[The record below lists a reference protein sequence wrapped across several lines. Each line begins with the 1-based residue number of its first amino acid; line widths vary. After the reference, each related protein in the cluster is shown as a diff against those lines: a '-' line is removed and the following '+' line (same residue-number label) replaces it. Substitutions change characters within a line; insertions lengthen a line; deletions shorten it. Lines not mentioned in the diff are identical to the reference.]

1 MFGNIFKPKDLW
13 SAAKSGNARAIEELA
28 ASGHDVNA
36 KKVGFV
42 REGWT
47 PLHLAV
53 LHEQKEAIR
62 TLIKL
67 GADVNAKNKE
77 AETPLWIA
85 ISELKKPDIAE
96 LLLDLGAKIN
106 SRRGDLLGMTPLD
119 WAAFDGKLEMVKMLL
134 KRGAN
139 PNAGKGTTRSA
150 PIQQCANNGNIEI
163 LKALL
168 EAGADVNATHAGD
181 GALGSAAING
191 HDEFV
196 EVLLKVGANVN
207 QADDSGTTPLISAV
221 AGRKLAIVKML
232 VVAGANLNAVR
243 FGGKVE
249 TALDFAEWM
258 NKKDTREIAEF
269 LRSVGAKRA
278 SELPTSETT
287 RLEREEEGTFWQL
300 KDDSVLEA
308 TFDPWPP
315 TSGQAKLKVE
325 LSPNGHDPSISF
337 SGTLDYRVAASEEN
351 TEPWKPMKRGRKD
364 EENNVHF
371 SDSVTLT
378 AGTIFVQ
385 FKVHPKWDSEPTT
398 LKDWKIQVQP

>member
-1 MFGNIFKPKDLW
+1 MFGNIFKPKELW
-13 SAAKSGNARAIEELA
+13 SAAKSGNTKAIEELA

-53 LHEQKEAIR
+53 LHEQKEAIE
-62 TLIKL
+62 TLVKL

-106 SRRGDLLGMTPLD
+106 SRRGDLGMTPLD
-119 WAAFDGKLEMVKMLL
+119 WAAFDGKVEMVKVLL

-163 LKALL
+163 LKALI

-181 GALGSAAING
+181 SALGSAAING
-191 HDEFV
+191 HEKFV
-196 EVLLKVGANVN
+196 EILLKAGANVN

-243 FGGKVE
+243 FGGRVE
-249 TALDFAEWM
+249 TALDFAEDG
-258 NKKDTREIAEF
+258 KKDLAIADY

-278 SELPTSETT
+278 SELPASETT
-287 RLEREEEGTFWQL
+287 RPEREEEGTFWQL

-308 TFDPWPP
+308 IFDPWPP
-315 TSGQAKLKVE
+315 KSGQAKLQVE
-325 LSPNGHDPSISF
+325 LSPNGHDSSISF
-337 SGTLDYRVAASEEN
+337 IGTLDYRVVASEED
-351 TEPWKPMKRGRKD
+351 TEHWKPMKRGRKD

-378 AGTIFVQ
+378 AGTISVQ
-385 FKVHPKWDSEPTT
+385 FKVHPKWDSEPTI
-398 LKDWKIQVQP
+398 LKDWKIQVES

>member
-13 SAAKSGNARAIEELA
+13 SAAKSGNTKDIEELV
-28 ASGHDVNA
+28 ASGCDVNA

-53 LHEQKEAIR
+53 LFEQKEAIE
-62 TLIKL
+62 TLVKL

-106 SRRGDLLGMTPLD
+106 TRRGDLGITPLD
-119 WAAFDGKLEMVKMLL
+119 WAAFDGKVEMVKVLL
-134 KRGAN
+134 RRGAN
-139 PNAGKGTTRSA
+139 PNAGKGKTRSA
-150 PIQQCANNGNIEI
+150 PIQQCANNGNVDI

-181 GALGSAAING
+181 SALGSAAING
-191 HDEFV
+191 HEKFV
-196 EVLLKVGANVN
+196 EILLKAGANVN
-207 QADDSGTTPLISAV
+207 RADDSGTTPLISAV

-243 FGGKVE
+243 FGGRVE
-249 TALDFAEWM
+249 TALDFAEDG
-258 NKKDTREIAEF
+258 KRDLAIAEY

-278 SELPTSETT
+278 SELPASETT
-287 RLEREEEGTFWQL
+287 RPEPAEEGTFWQL

-308 TFDPWPP
+308 AFDPWPP
-315 TSGQAKLKVE
+315 KSGQAKLKVE

-337 SGTLDYRVAASEEN
+337 IGTLDYRVAASEEN
-351 TEPWKPMKRGRKD
+351 TEPWKQMKRGRKD
-364 EENNVHF
+364 EENSVHF
-371 SDSVTLT
+371 SDSVTLM
-378 AGTIFVQ
+378 AGTVFVQ
-385 FKVHPKWDSEPTT
+385 FKVHPKWDTEPTI
-398 LKDWKIQVQP
+398 LEDWKIQVES

>member
-13 SAAKSGNARAIEELA
+13 SAAKSGNTKAIEELVA
-28 ASGHDVNA
+28 GGQEVNA
-36 KKVGFV
+36 RKVGFV

-62 TLIKL
+62 LLVTL

-106 SRRGDLLGMTPLD
+106 ARRGDLGMTPLD
-119 WAAFDGKLEMVKMLL
+119 WAAFDGKSEMVEVLL

-139 PNAGKGTTRSA
+139 PNAGRGTTRSA
-150 PIQQCANNGNIEI
+150 PIQQCANNGNVQI

-168 EAGADVNATHAGD
+168 KAGADVNTTQAGD
-181 GALGSAAING
+181 SALGTAAVFG
-191 HDEFV
+191 HEEFV
-196 EVLLKVGANVN
+196 KTLLEAGANPN
-207 QADDSGTTPLISAV
+207 QADGSGTTPLHSAV
-221 AGRKLAIVKML
+221 AGKKLTIVKMM
-232 VVAGANLNAVR
+232 VEAGVKLNAVR
-243 FGGKVE
+243 FGGRVE

-258 NKKDTREIAEF
+258 NKKDTREIAEY
-269 LRSVGAKRA
+269 LLGVGAKRA
-278 SELPTSETT
+278 SELPASETT
-287 RLEREEEGTFWQL
+287 PSPEKTEGTFWQL

-308 TFDPWPP
+308 TLVPWPP
-315 TSGQAKLKVE
+315 KPGQTKLKVE
-325 LSPNGHDPSISF
+325 LSPNGHDPDVSF
-337 SGTLDYRVAASEEN
+337 VGTLDYRVIASEEN
-351 TEPWKPMKRGRKD
+351 NESWTPMKRGRKD

-378 AGTIFVQ
+378 AGTVFVQ
-385 FKVHPKWDSEPTT
+385 FKVHPKWDDEPTI
-398 LKDWKIQVQP
+398 LKDWKIQVES